1 MARTPGFEA
10 VNALD
15 PDNQPGIDGAMERA
29 AYKAGY
35 RSPQEFA
42 NRDPEQYS
50 EELVHV
56 LSQPSATIET
66 NDDT

>member
-1 MARTPGFEA
+1 MTRTPGFEA
-10 VNALD
+10 LDALN
-15 PDNQPGIDGAMERA
+15 PDNQPGIDVAMERA
-29 AYKAGY
+29 DYKAGY

-50 EELVHV
+50 EKLVGV

-66 NDDT
+66 NDDA